1 MYVCTYKYRV
11 HVTLNTFTEANT
23 ATDSHQLQ
31 PPIPTFSTMATPAIE
46 VPPSNRILPGSHHLT
61 QFAWPK
67 PADIAGKDPDQVA
80 ITWVSSFNDLVSS
93 KDYDVSGF
101 FLKDSYWRDLLCLT
115 WDFHTLHGPAK
126 ITSLVQDKVRHW
138 RIKSLGIDRSIEVGK
153 PTIGPVDVAGIVKGV
168 QSFLTVET
176 DVGRGRGVVRLLP
189 DADDGGKWK
198 VFSLFTTLQ
207 ELTGFEESIG
217 KHRPTGV
224 EHGANINRKN
234 WKEKREAEVNFEGER
249 EPAVLVL
256 GTLPPQPTTGLRLR
270 SAAIK
275 ALVKEGWPQLLD

>member
-1 MYVCTYKYRV
+1 
-11 HVTLNTFTEANT
+11 
-23 ATDSHQLQ
+23 
-31 PPIPTFSTMATPAIE
+31 MATPAIE
-46 VPPSNRILPGSHHLT
+46 VPPSNRIVPGSHHLT
-61 QFAWPK
+61 PFSWPK
-67 PADIAGKDPDQVA
+67 PADIAGIDPEQVA

-93 KDYDVSGF
+93 KEYDVSAF

-115 WDFHTLHGPAK
+115 WDFHTLHGPAR
-126 ITSLVQDKVRHW
+126 ITSLVHDKARHW
-138 RIKSLGIDRSIEVGK
+138 RIKSLGIDRSSDIGK

-189 DADDGGKWK
+189 DADDGRKWK

-217 KHRPTGV
+217 KQRPTGV

-234 WKEKREAEVNFEGER
+234 WKERREAEINFEGER
-249 EPAVLVL
+249 EPAVLIL
-256 GTLPPQPTTGLRLR
+256 GTLPPQPTKGLKLR
-270 SAAIK
+270 SAGIK
-275 ALVKEGWPQLLD
+275 ALVKEG

>member
-1 MYVCTYKYRV
+1 
-11 HVTLNTFTEANT
+11 
-23 ATDSHQLQ
+23 
-31 PPIPTFSTMATPAIE
+31 MATPTIE
-46 VPPSNRILPGSHHLT
+46 VPPSNRIVPGSHHLT
-61 QFAWPK
+61 PFAWPK
-67 PADIAGKDPDQVA
+67 PSDIAGIDPEQVA

-93 KDYDVSGF
+93 NEYDVSGF

-115 WDFHTLHGPAK
+115 WDFHTLHGPAR
-126 ITSLVQDKVRHW
+126 ITSLVQDKARHW
-138 RIKSLGIDRSIEVGK
+138 RIKSLGIDRSSDIGK
-153 PTIGPVDVAGIVKGV
+153 PTIGPVDIAGIVKGV

-224 EHGANINRKN
+224 EHGERINRKN
-234 WKEKREAEVNFEGER
+234 WKERREAEVNFEGEH
-249 EPAVLVL
+249 EPAVLIL
-256 GTLPPQPTTGLRLR
+256 GTLPPQPTKGLKLR
-270 SAAIK
+270 SAGIK
-275 ALVKEGWPQLLD
+275 ALVKEG